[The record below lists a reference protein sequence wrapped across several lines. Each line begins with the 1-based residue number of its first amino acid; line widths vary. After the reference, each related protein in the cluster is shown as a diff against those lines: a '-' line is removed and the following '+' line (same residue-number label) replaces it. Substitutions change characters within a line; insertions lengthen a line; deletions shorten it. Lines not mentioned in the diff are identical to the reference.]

1 MLYVLYVGAIPPY
14 RHLVSGRHKR
24 RWWVSVAATVLAGLV
39 VAGFLPAC
47 TPSVAPSPA
56 PSPGQ
61 APHHPVVAVKID
73 NVEDARPQT
82 GLGSAD
88 VVYVEPVEGGLTRL
102 MAVYLGTPPP
112 VVGPVRSARATD
124 ISVLAQY
131 GKPALAFSGA
141 APEILP
147 VLGSAPL
154 IDASPAEVP
163 DAYFRDDGRPAPHNL
178 FVRPGMLPTGEA
190 PATNPAPESGGT
202 LAGGVPATT
211 FQVGYSAASFGFDWS
226 ADTHRWSITMDG
238 TPVTS
243 TDSGPVTA
251 ATVVEQ
257 RVDAHP
263 GDPGESGVVAG
274 SPIARTVGTGEATVL
289 RDGQS
294 FAATWTRPDPAS
306 PMRLTTPAGPLPL
319 APGPV
324 WILLV
329 PR

>member
-1 MLYVLYVGAIPPY
+1 M
-14 RHLVSGRHKR
+14 SGRHR
-24 RWWVSVAATVLAGLV
+24 TWWWFSVATAVLAGLV
-39 VAGFLPAC
+39 VAGFLLTR
-47 TPSVAPSPA
+47 TPSVPSSSAPRPA
-56 PSPGQ
+56 PD
-61 APHHPVVAVKID
+61 HPVLAVKID

-102 MAVYLGTPPP
+102 MAVYFGTPPP
-112 VVGPVRSARATD
+112 MIGPVRSARTTD
-124 ISVLAQY
+124 LGVLAQY
-131 GKPALAFSGA
+131 GKPALAYSGA

-147 VLGSAPL
+147 ALHSAPL
-154 IDASPAEVP
+154 VDASAGEVP
-163 DAYFRDDGRPAPHNL
+163 SAYFRADGRPSPHNL
-178 FVRPGMLPTGEA
+178 FVRPSLLPTGGA
-190 PATNPAPESGGT
+190 PATIPEFGSAP
-202 LAGGVPATT
+202 AGGVPATT
-211 FQVGYSAASFGFDWS
+211 FQVGYGAASFGFTWS
-226 ADTHRWSITMDG
+226 AGLHRWSITMDG

-263 GDPGESGVVAG
+263 GDPGEGGVVAG
-274 SPIARTVGTGEATVL
+274 SPVARTVGTGAATVL

-294 FAATWTRPDPAS
+294 FAATWTRPDPGS

-319 APGPV
+319 ASGPV

>member
-1 MLYVLYVGAIPPY
+1 M
-14 RHLVSGRHKR
+14 SGRHRKW
-24 RWWVSVAATVLAGLV
+24 WWVSVATAVLAGLV
-39 VAGFLPAC
+39 VAGILLTR
-47 TPSVAPSPA
+47 TPSVPPSSAPGPA
-56 PSPGQ
+56 PG
-61 APHHPVVAVKID
+61 PVLAVKID

-102 MAVYLGTPPP
+102 MAVYFGTPPP
-112 VVGPVRSARATD
+112 VIGPVRSARTTD
-124 ISVLAQY
+124 LGVLAQY
-131 GKPALAFSGA
+131 GKPALAYSGA

-147 VLGSAPL
+147 ALHSAPL
-154 IDASPAEVP
+154 VDASAGTVP
-163 DAYFRDDGRPAPHNL
+163 NAYFRDDGRPSPHNL
-178 FVRPGMLPTGEA
+178 FVRPSLLPTAEA
-190 PATNPAPESGGT
+190 PATRPESGSAP
-202 LAGGVPATT
+202 AGGVPATT
-211 FQVGYSAASFGFDWS
+211 FQVGYSAASFGFTWS
-226 ADTHRWSITMDG
+226 ASLHRWSITMDG

-274 SPIARTVGTGEATVL
+274 SPVARTVGTGAATVL

-294 FAATWTRPDPAS
+294 FAVTWTRPDPAS

>member
-1 MLYVLYVGAIPPY
+1 M
-14 RHLVSGRHKR
+14 RGRHQ
-24 RWWVSVAATVLAGLV
+24 RWLWVSVAGAVLVGLV
-39 VAGFLPAC
+39 VAGILLSRMPPGP
-47 TPSVAPSPA
+47 PSSAPRPVPSPGPA

-61 APHHPVVAVKID
+61 ALSQPVLAVKID

-82 GLGSAD
+82 GLGSAN

-102 MAVYLGTPPP
+102 MAVYFGTPPP
-112 VVGPVRSARATD
+112 VIGPVRSARTTD
-124 ISVLAQY
+124 IGVLAQY
-131 GKPALAFSGA
+131 GKPTLAYSGA

-147 VLGSAPL
+147 TLRSAPVVN
-154 IDASPAEVP
+154 ASPAEVP
-163 DAYFRDDGRPAPHNL
+163 DAYFRAGSRPAPHNM
-178 FVRPGMLPTGEA
+178 FVRPSLLPVGEA
-190 PATNPAPESGGT
+190 PATNPVPESGST
-202 LAGGVPATT
+202 PAGGVPATS
-211 FQVGYSAASFGFDWS
+211 FRVGYSAASFGFTWS
-226 ADTHRWSITMDG
+226 ANAHRWSVAMDG

-257 RVDAHP
+257 RVDTRP

-274 SPIARTVGTGEATVL
+274 SPVARTVGTGAATVL

-294 FAATWTRPDPAS
+294 FAATWTRPDPGS
-306 PMRLTTPAGPLPL
+306 PMRLTTPAGNPLPL

-324 WILLV
+324 WILLT